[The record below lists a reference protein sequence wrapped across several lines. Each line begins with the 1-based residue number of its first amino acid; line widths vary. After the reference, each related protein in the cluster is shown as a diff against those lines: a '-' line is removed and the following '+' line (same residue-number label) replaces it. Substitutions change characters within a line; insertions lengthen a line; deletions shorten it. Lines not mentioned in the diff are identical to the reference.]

1 MRDTNKT
8 KKLPSFR
15 ERVYDVVRNIPVGS
29 THTYQAVAPKAGSP
43 RAYRR
48 VATLMK
54 ENYNPDI
61 PCHRVIKSDGT
72 VGDYNRGGE
81 VMKRRLLRQERAQ
94 AQRKDSTCR

>member
-1 MRDTNKT
+1 MPDTNKT
-8 KKLPSFR
+8 KNPTSFS
-15 ERVYDVVRNIPVGS
+15 ERVYAVVRQIPVGS
-29 THTYQAVAPKAGSP
+29 TMSYQAVAQRAGSP

-54 ENYNPDI
+54 QNYDTSI

-81 VMKRRLLRQERAQ
+81 AAKRKLLQEEAAVTRAIH
-94 AQRKDSTCR
+94 